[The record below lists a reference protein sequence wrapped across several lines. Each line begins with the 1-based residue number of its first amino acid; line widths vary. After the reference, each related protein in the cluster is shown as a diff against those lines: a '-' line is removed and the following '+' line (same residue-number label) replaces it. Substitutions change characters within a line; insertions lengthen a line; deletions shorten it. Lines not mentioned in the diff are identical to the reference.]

1 MSEAGIS
8 PSVTLWMFDF
18 DGTLASIV
26 ADRTAA
32 ELAPACRSM
41 LNQLAKKRTNY
52 CAVISSRLLADL
64 EGRVDVPGIY
74 LSGGSGL
81 EWKLP
86 DGRRHVPGSNWM
98 DAIKE
103 VRETLIPEIQ
113 EWRLLPGV
121 EIEDKQ
127 WSVAIHIRQAT
138 QQTQQ
143 ELVALMQRWQQARKV
158 SVFRGPAVLEIQ
170 LLPDVDKSSGVRTF
184 CDLVHYAPVPGG
196 LVYAGDDENDAAA
209 MQLVRD
215 WGGSVIVVGKRA
227 LVPGCQIVADPTEL
241 ANIIRRLDSHRGV
254 TGK

>member
-1 MSEAGIS
+1 MPEAGIS
-8 PSVTLWMFDF
+8 PGVTLWMFDF

-32 ELAPACRSM
+32 ELDPACRSM
-41 LNQLAKKRTNY
+41 LHQLAKKRANY

-86 DGRRHVPGSNWM
+86 DGHRRMPEATWM
-98 DAIKE
+98 DSIKE
-103 VRETLIPEIQ
+103 VRETLIPEIR
-113 EWRLLPGV
+113 EWSLLPGV

-127 WSVAIHIRQAT
+127 WSIAIHIRRAAH
-138 QQTQQ
+138 QTQQ
-143 ELVALMQRWQQARKV
+143 ELVALMERWQQARKV
-158 SVFRGPAVLEIQ
+158 SVLRGPAVLEIQ
-170 LLPDVDKSSGVRTF
+170 LLPDVDKSLGVRSF
-184 CDLVHYAPVPGG
+184 CDLVHYAPGQGG

-215 WGGSVIVVGKRA
+215 WGGTVIAVGERA
-227 LVPGCQIVADPTEL
+227 LVPGCQIVANPTEL
-241 ANIIRRLDSHRGV
+241 ANNISILDGLRGV

>member
-1 MSEAGIS
+1 MSEAGTS
-8 PSVTLWMFDF
+8 SGVTLWMFDF
-18 DGTLASIV
+18 DGTLATIV

-41 LNQLAKKRTNY
+41 LHQLTKKRTNY

-64 EGRVDVPGIY
+64 EDRVDVPGIY

-86 DGRRHVPGSNWM
+86 DGRRRTPESTWM
-98 DAIKE
+98 DSIKA
-103 VRETLIPEIQ
+103 VREALIPEIH
-113 EWRLLPGV
+113 EWGRLPGV

-127 WSVAIHIRQAT
+127 WSVAIHLRQAT
-138 QQTQQ
+138 QQTQH
-143 ELVALMQRWQQARKV
+143 ELVALMQRWQRARKV
-158 SVFRGPAVLEIQ
+158 PVFRGPAVIEIQ

-184 CDLVHYAPVPGG
+184 CDLVHYARVPGG

-209 MQLVRD
+209 MQLVRK
-215 WGGSVIVVGKRA
+215 WGGTVIAVGKRA

-241 ANIIRRLDSHRGV
+241 ANHIRRLDSLRGA
-254 TGK
+254 TEK